1 MEIRTIGIIGQGAL
15 GVMYG
20 NHLTKKLGNE
30 HVFFIADETRVE
42 RYRKT
47 GMNCN
52 GEKCGFTYRSPAE
65 AVTADLIIFAV
76 KFMGME
82 SAIRTV
88 KPFVGEHTLFLSV
101 FRH

>member
-1 MEIRTIGIIGQGAL
+1 MEIGIIGQGAL

-47 GMNCN
+47 GMSCN
-52 GEKCGFTYRSPAE
+52 GEKC
-65 AVTADLIIFAV
+65 
-76 KFMGME
+76 
-82 SAIRTV
+82 
-88 KPFVGEHTLFLSV
+88 
-101 FRH
+101 